1 MQKRELGA
9 EMRKG
14 LAVLLLAAPAL
25 CAQKWH
31 FAALA
36 GYGMAP
42 AATANWGSEKADVGL
57 KSGAVIG
64 VAAGQELY
72 ERLGGEF
79 RYLFRFS
86 ELKLAG
92 RGTEVHFAGRSHLL
106 HYDLLIFGRGG
117 QAPVRPYLAVGGGAR
132 VYQGTGQE
140 AAYQPL
146 SQFAILTRTRQ
157 VTGMAS
163 LGGGLKVRVGQRSW
177 IRWEFRDYL
186 TPFPKTVIAP
196 GRAAEIRGWVHD
208 LTGLAAVG
216 VSF

>member
-1 MQKRELGA
+1 
-9 EMRKG
+9 MRSG
-14 LAVLLLAAPAL
+14 LAILLLATSPL
-25 CAQKWH
+25 WAQKYH

-42 AATANWGSEKADVGL
+42 AATAAWGSETAEAGI
-57 KSGAVIG
+57 KSGALLG
-64 VAAGQELY
+64 VAAGQEIN
-72 ERLGGEF
+72 EHLGGEF

-86 ELKLAG
+86 ELKVAG
-92 RGTEVHFAGRSHLL
+92 RGTEVRFGGRSHLV
-106 HYDLLIFGRGG
+106 HYDLLVLARSG
-117 QAPVRPYLAVGGGAR
+117 QAPARPYLAFGGGIR

-146 SQFAILTRTRQ
+146 SQFAVLTRTRQ
-157 VTGMAS
+157 VVGMAS
-163 LGGGLKVRVGQRSW
+163 LGGGVKIRVGRRSW

-196 GRAAEIRGWVHD
+196 GRGAEIKGWVHD